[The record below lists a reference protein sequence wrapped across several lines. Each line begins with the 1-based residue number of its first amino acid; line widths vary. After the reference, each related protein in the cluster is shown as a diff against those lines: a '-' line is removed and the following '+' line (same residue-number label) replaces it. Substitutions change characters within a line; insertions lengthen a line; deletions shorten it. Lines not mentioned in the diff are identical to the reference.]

1 MIVAVPLLIAVTRPV
16 FETVAINASDDDH
29 VTGASSTT
37 TPPMVTVA
45 ESCAVPESDE
55 KLMLEVDSS
64 INS

>member
-16 FETVAINASDDDH
+16 FETVATDASDEDH